1 MDVVV
6 FNNVTKIY
14 GGLKGIKALDNASF
28 RIPSKVVAGLLGPNG
43 SGKTTSFKL
52 IMGFLKPNG
61 GKISVFGMDPW
72 VEEYSVRR
80 RIGYLPEKPVYPHV
94 TVYKFLKHIGRMQ
107 DIGIEEVKRIIRL
120 VGLERYAFLNIRSL
134 SRGYLQRLGLAQ
146 ALIGDPELLLLD
158 EPTANLDPL
167 SRKQILELIKDLKK
181 DLGITI
187 ILATHILP
195 ELQEVADYL
204 VYINRGRVVEAGN
217 LEDLTHRYFVHA
229 YYYVEASDPRKLASR
244 IILEPYVRAIEVK
257 DNGLLIKINSAYKD
271 NLLDMLTSSELSI
284 YVKNIR
290 HVTTELGE
298 LYEKLSRAS

>member
-6 FNNVTKIY
+6 FDNVTKIY
-14 GGLKGIKALDNASF
+14 GGLKAIKALDNASF
-28 RIPSKVVAGLLGPNG
+28 RIPSRVVAGLLGPNG

-52 IMGFLKPNG
+52 IMGFLKPNS

-80 RIGYLPEKPVYPHV
+80 RIGYLPEKPVYPYV
-94 TVYKFLKHIGRMQ
+94 SVYKFLKHIGRMQ
-107 DIGIEEVKRIIRL
+107 GVSSKEVEMIIKL
-120 VGLERYAFLNIRSL
+120 VGLERYKFINIRGL

-167 SRKQILELIKDLKK
+167 SRKQILDLIKDLKK
-181 DLGITI
+181 ELGITI
-187 ILATHILP
+187 LVATHILP

-204 VYINRGRVVEAGN
+204 VYINRGRVIESGK

-229 YYYVEASDPRKLASR
+229 YYYIETGEPRKIASK
-244 IILEPYVRAIEVK
+244 IIMEEYVKAIEVR

-271 NLLDMLTSSELSI
+271 DLLELLTSSEISV

>member
-1 MDVVV
+1 MDIIV
-6 FNNVTKIY
+6 FANVTKIY
-14 GGLKGIKALDNASF
+14 GRSKAIKALDNASF
-28 RIPSKVVAGLLGPNG
+28 RIPSGVVAGLLGPNG

-52 IMGFLKPNG
+52 IMGFLKPTD
-61 GKISVFGMDPW
+61 GKILVFNMDPW
-72 VEEYSVRR
+72 IEEYRVRR
-80 RIGYLPEKPVYPHV
+80 KIGYLPEKPVYPYV
-94 TVYKFLKHIGRMQ
+94 SVYKFLRHIGRMQ
-107 DIGIEEVKRIIRL
+107 GVNNKEVERIIKL
-120 VGLERYAFLNIRSL
+120 VGLERYMYINIRGL

-204 VYINRGRVVEAGN
+204 VYINRGRVIESGK
-217 LEDLTHRYFVHA
+217 LEELTHRYFVHA
-229 YYYVEASDPRKLASR
+229 YYYIETNEPRKLASK
-244 IILEPYVRAIEVK
+244 IIMEEYVRTIEVRN
-257 DNGLLIKINSAYKD
+257 NGLLVKINSAYKD
-271 NLLDMLTSSELSI
+271 YLLDLLSSPELSI
-284 YVKNIR
+284 FVKNIR

-298 LYEKLSRAS
+298 LYEKLSRAG